1 MKWKEGS
8 VSEKAPSGSH
18 RARCIALIDLGSQM
32 HTNPVSHETWL
43 QRDVRLMFE
52 LPEELM
58 LGTYDE
64 KVKGKPFGV
73 MTTVKQSLHPK
84 ANLRKLLEGWR
95 GTAFT
100 PETIASFDPKKL
112 VGLPCRLNLV
122 ENGDFV
128 NIQSIS
134 RLSAKELKD
143 MPRQV
148 NKGVYFSLEEGEF
161 DPKVLEVMGEKT
173 KEKIKSSPEYKAL
186 VGDGPSEPQE
196 SQVERDGPAPRDGD
210 DVPF

>member
-8 VSEKAPSGSH
+8 VSEKAPAGSH
-18 RARCIALIDLGSQM
+18 RARCVALIDLGSQP
-32 HTNPVSHETWL
+32 HTNPVTHEEWI

-58 LGTYDE
+58 EGKYDE

-95 GTAFT
+95 GMAFT
-100 PETIASFDPKKL
+100 AETIAAFDPKKL
-112 VGLPCRLNLV
+112 VGMACRLNLV
-122 ENGDFV
+122 QNGDFV

-134 RLSAKELKD
+134 RLSAKEAKD
-143 MPRQV
+143 MPKQV
-148 NKGVYFSLEEGEF
+148 NKSVYFSLDEGEF
-161 DPKVLEVMGEKT
+161 DPKVLEAMSDKT
-173 KEKIKSSPEYKAL
+173 KEKIKSSPEYQAL
-186 VGDGPSEPQE
+186 VGAGPAEPQE
-196 SQVERDGPAPRDGD
+196 APPEEQQEGPGNDP